1 MTERIWVCSFPH
13 ELFDKIGLRH
23 KYRGEPWEEPYPRH
37 IVPQRMVDQL
47 PNLQRY
53 VQGFPVSPDLFPEAS
68 AVYSK
73 KLFPNGRPVSMA
85 GIAYIVN
92 EQVEG
97 VFREF
102 DIGPGGLNPYPIYED
117 DETTPIM
124 ERWWILGFG
133 SQKQSFLPERSK
145 KFLTIVNGKGVKPSI
160 YSVWPARRD
169 DDLSFSRAALI
180 GADLW
185 AEENLKDG
193 LMMSHALG
201 TRIIAAGLGDVF
213 QIRSALVVD

>member
-68 AVYSK
+68 AVYSQE
-73 KLFPNGRPVSMA
+73 LFPRGRPVSMA
-85 GIAYIVN
+85 GIAYILN
-92 EQVEG
+92 EQVER
-97 VFREF
+97 VFRDF
-102 DIGPGGLNPYPIYED
+102 DIGPGGLVPYPIFEN
-117 DETTPIM
+117 DETTPIKA
-124 ERWWILGFG
+124 RWWIFRFG
-133 SQKQSFLPERSK
+133 SQKRSFLPERSK
-145 KFLTIVNGKGVKPSI
+145 RCLTIVNGKGVRPSL
-160 YSVWPARRD
+160 YRVWPERQD
-169 DDLSFSRAALI
+169 DDLSFSRAALD

-193 LMMSHALG
+193 LMMSASLG
-201 TRIIAAGLGDVF
+201 DRIIAAGLGEVF